1 MKNMV
6 IACWFAQDVK
16 LHQNNQS
23 YTWTYQNI
31 YGIQH
36 FYRIKDK
43 RIMLDKNVTQ
53 KSFLSLFYELYM
65 HVLNVKPVSYW
76 YQVWFELW
84 NLFYVALI

>member
-6 IACWFAQDVK
+6 IAYWFVQDVK

-43 RIMLDKNVTQ
+43 RIMLDQNV
-53 KSFLSLFYELYM
+53 F
-65 HVLNVKPVSYW
+65 
-76 YQVWFELW
+76 FEFILRT
-84 NLFYVALI
+84 LHACTKC

>member
-43 RIMLDKNVTQ
+43 RIMLDKNV
-53 KSFLSLFYELYM
+53 F
-65 HVLNVKPVSYW
+65 
-76 YQVWFELW
+76 FEFTLRT
-84 NLFYVALI
+84 LHACTKC